1 MTRIAYFCALLAVS
15 STGILAL
22 LLWPLSFGAEAG
34 SLWGMQLPGVLML
47 LAASVSLAL
56 LVRRRPS
63 TGWIGDL
70 LALLPIAAGLGFLLA
85 SDEFKARYA
94 SPGLLSWSLA
104 LAGASLLTLRPGR
117 RNLLTVSWIC
127 GSLAALLPIQ
137 MLYTWIVCLVS
148 ASGTEPAS
156 SGSMILAVLTLVT
169 IVGTLYANP
178 AWRGLNYLASRG
190 PEGRLMRRLI
200 PMTLGGPLLLSMTIA
215 TRFESS
221 TVNSAITLGL
231 IAAMLAVVTSL
242 AAWTFAIYL
251 ANVDAARRRALAEL
265 EESHD
270 TLEER
275 VRVATAGLANANRA
289 LLAQVQATREAQG
302 EFESLFFSA
311 PDAILV
317 VRPNGEIQMAN
328 ERACLLF
335 GYSRSQLLE
344 LRVEDLMPTGVRA
357 SHVLLRE
364 NYLIDPV
371 PRIMSAGRQVE
382 ALRRDGSKIFVEIS
396 LSPLGRGGRPD
407 VIAMIRDVTDLRRA
421 RESLSLSEM
430 RFSETFEH
438 APIGMAIIDL
448 NGGWLEVNSAFCLIL
463 GRTRD
468 EVMAAS
474 FADVTHPD
482 DLLSDREYIK
492 QLWRGEISSYEI
504 ERRYRR
510 KDDTVVWG
518 LVRVSLLR
526 NRAGE
531 PQQYIAQVVDISP
544 LKGTQQALINSRAR
558 LQRVLNGSSDG
569 FWDLNLVSDDVEA
582 SDRFY
587 RILGFLPGERPFDFT
602 GFASACHPDDVEHMR
617 SAIVDHVKGRSDH
630 IEVEFRMRHRN
641 GSWVWVLARGKVYER
656 DMSGRPSRMAGTITD
671 VTVRH
676 RMESAMRERE
686 RLLRAVLEALPT
698 SVLIADSRGTVTA
711 SNPAA
716 DKFWKGA
723 QHVGI
728 DGYDAFHGWWA
739 DSGAA
744 ITPHDWALARAI
756 EQRETS
762 RDEVIEIE
770 TAEGQRKTILNFATP
785 ITDDRGQLEGAI
797 SVAQDITHVMQ
808 LQKDLLR
815 RTRELEESN
824 KELEQFAYAASH
836 DLQEPL
842 RKITSFVQLFARRYS
857 GKVDV
862 NAQEYIDI
870 IVEGAQRMKSLID
883 DLLRYSRVTGGERA
897 FTAVDLQQVLSG
909 VRKDLEL
916 QLTETRAVID
926 AESLPMVTG
935 DSSQLRA
942 LFQNLISNA
951 IKFRSERVPRI
962 EIRCRRDGMQYVVSV
977 RDNGIGID
985 PKYFERIFV
994 LFQRLHTRAEY
1005 PGSGIGLAICKKIV
1019 ERHGGRVWVESTPS
1033 EGATFYFTLPVR
1045 TGENGS
1051 VESGGALRN

>member
-1 MTRIAYFCALLAVS
+1 M
-15 STGILAL
+15 G
-22 LLWPLSFGAEAG
+22 
-34 SLWGMQLPGVLML
+34 
-47 LAASVSLAL
+47 
-56 LVRRRPS
+56 
-63 TGWIGDL
+63 
-70 LALLPIAAGLGFLLA
+70 
-85 SDEFKARYA
+85 
-94 SPGLLSWSLA
+94 
-104 LAGASLLTLRPGR
+104 
-117 RNLLTVSWIC
+117 
-127 GSLAALLPIQ
+127 
-137 MLYTWIVCLVS
+137 
-148 ASGTEPAS
+148 
-156 SGSMILAVLTLVT
+156 AVL
-169 IVGTLYANP
+169 
-178 AWRGLNYLASRG
+178 
-190 PEGRLMRRLI
+190 
-200 PMTLGGPLLLSMTIA
+200 
-215 TRFESS
+215 
-221 TVNSAITLGL
+221 AI
-231 IAAMLAVVTSL
+231 VTSL
-242 AAWTFAIYL
+242 AVWTFAIYL

-265 EESHD
+265 EESHE

-289 LLAQVQATREAQG
+289 LLAQVQATREAQS

-328 ERACLLF
+328 ERACILF
-335 GYSRSQLLE
+335 GYSRSQFME
-344 LRVEDLMPTGVRA
+344 LHVEDLMGSSVRA

-364 NYLIDPV
+364 NYLLDPAA
-371 PRIMSAGRQVE
+371 RNMNAGRQVE
-382 ALRRDGSKIFVEIS
+382 ARRRDGSRLFVEIS
-396 LSPLGRGGRPD
+396 LSPLGRGTRPD

-448 NGGWLEVNSAFCLIL
+448 NGGWLEVNGAFCLIL

-468 EVMAAS
+468 EVMNAS
-474 FADVTHPD
+474 FAEITHPD
-482 DLLSDREYIK
+482 DLLTDRDFIK
-492 QLWRGEISSYEI
+492 KLWRGEISSYEI

-510 KDDTVVWG
+510 KDNSVVWG
-518 LVRVSLLR
+518 LVRVTLLR
-526 NRAGE
+526 DRAGD

-544 LKGTQQALINSRAR
+544 LKATQQALINSRAR
-558 LQRVLNGSSDG
+558 LQRVLNGSNDG
-569 FWDLNLVSDDVEA
+569 FWDWNLISDEVEA

-587 RILGFLPGERPFDFT
+587 RILGYLPGERPSDFRGLANT
-602 GFASACHPDDVEHMR
+602 AHPDDADHTRRALAEH
-617 SAIVDHVKGRSDH
+617 IEGRSDNV
-630 IEVEFRMRHRN
+630 EVEYRMRHRN
-641 GSWVWVLARGKVYER
+641 GSWVWVMARGKIYEH
-656 DMSGRPSRMAGTITD
+656 DESGRPSHMAGTITD

-686 RLLRAVLEALPT
+686 RLLRAVLEAMPT

-716 DKFWKGA
+716 DELWHGA

-728 DGYDAFHGWWA
+728 ERYDVFHGWWA
-739 DSGAA
+739 DSGQA
-744 ITPHDWALARAI
+744 IEPHDWALARAI
-756 EQRETS
+756 EKRQTS

-770 TAEGQRKTILNFATP
+770 AADGQRKTLLNFAAP
-785 ITDDRGQLEGAI
+785 ITDDRGQIEGAI
-797 SVAQDITHVMQ
+797 AVAQDITHVMQ

-815 RTRELEESN
+815 RSRELEDSN

-857 GKVDV
+857 DKVDK

-897 FTAVDLQQVLSG
+897 FTTVDLQQIFNG

-916 QLTETRAVID
+916 QLQETRTTID
-926 AESLPMVTG
+926 ADPLPVLTG

-942 LFQNLISNA
+942 LLQNLISNA
-951 IKFRSERVPRI
+951 IKFRSERAPHI
-962 EIRCRRDGMQYVVSV
+962 EVRCRREGMQHVLSVS
-977 RDNGIGID
+977 DNGIGID
-985 PKYFERIFV
+985 PKYFDRIFV

-1019 ERHGGRVWVESTPS
+1019 ERHGGRIWVESVPG
-1033 EGATFYFTLPVR
+1033 EGSTFYFALPAQ
-1045 TGENGS
+1045 TGDNAAEAAA
-1051 VESGGALRN
+1051 VPRN

>member
-1 MTRIAYFCALLAVS
+1 MTRVAYICAGIAAAAASL
-15 STGILAL
+15 L
-22 LLWPLSFGAEAG
+22 LLWSLAGTGTGGGLQDIHPSGA
-34 SLWGMQLPGVLML
+34 LML
-47 LAASVSLAL
+47 LSIALGLLL
-56 LVRRRPS
+56 LVRRSPR
-63 TGWIGDL
+63 TGWMGDL
-70 LALLPIAAGLGFLLA
+70 LALVPAAVIAYCGVAANGQDSRLALPG
-85 SDEFKARYA
+85 S
-94 SPGLLSWSLA
+94 LSWSLA
-104 LAGASLLTLRPGR
+104 LVGAALLLLRPGHR
-117 RNLLTVSWIC
+117 RLLSLSWIAAA
-127 GSLAALLPIQ
+127 LAVLLPIQ
-137 MLYTWIVCLVS
+137 MLYTWVVCLVS
-148 ASGTEPAS
+148 ASGTEPQS
-156 SGSMILAVLTLVT
+156 SGSMILALLTMVM
-169 IVGTLYANP
+169 IVGVLYANP

-200 PMTLGGPLLLSMTIA
+200 PVTLGVPLLLSMTIA
-215 TRFESS
+215 RNYESS

-231 IAAMLAVVTSL
+231 MAAMLAVVSSL
-242 AAWTFAIYL
+242 AVWTFSIYL

-265 EESHD
+265 EESHG

-335 GYSRSQLLE
+335 GYSRSQLME
-344 LRVEDLMPTGVRA
+344 LHVEDLMPSGVRA

-364 NYLIDPV
+364 NYLSDPV
-371 PRIMSAGRQVE
+371 ARIMSAGRQVE
-382 ALRRDGSKIFVEIS
+382 ALRRDGSTIFVEIS
-396 LSPLGRGGRPD
+396 LSPLGRSGRPD

-463 GRTRD
+463 GRSRD
-468 EVMAAS
+468 EVMNAS
-474 FADVTHPD
+474 FAELTHPD
-482 DLLSDREYIK
+482 DLLTDRDYIK

-510 KDDTVVWG
+510 KDNSVVWG
-518 LVRVSLLR
+518 LVRVTLLR

-544 LKGTQQALINSRAR
+544 LKATQQALINSRAR
-558 LQRVLNGSSDG
+558 LQRVLNGSNDG
-569 FWDLNLVSDDVEA
+569 FWDWNLITDEVEA

-587 RILGFLPGERPFDFT
+587 RILGYLPGERPADFRGLANT
-602 GFASACHPDDVEHMR
+602 AHPDDAEHT
-617 SAIVDHVKGRSDH
+617 SQVLADHVEGRSDH
-630 IEVEFRMRHRN
+630 VEVEYRMRHRN
-641 GSWVWVLARGKVYER
+641 GSWVWVMARGKIYER
-656 DMSGRPSRMAGTITD
+656 DVTGRPSRMAGTISD

-698 SVLIADSRGTVTA
+698 SVLIADSHGTITA

-716 DKFWKGA
+716 DAFWQGT

-728 DGYDAFHGWWA
+728 DGYGVFRGWWA
-739 DSGAA
+739 DGGKPIEA
-744 ITPHDWALARAI
+744 HDWALARAI
-756 EQRETS
+756 EQRQTS
-762 RDEVIEIE
+762 RDEVVEIE
-770 TAEGQRKTILNFATP
+770 TPDGQRKTILNFATP
-785 ITDDRGQLEGAI
+785 ITDDRGQIEGAI

-815 RTRELEESN
+815 QTRELEESN

-857 GKVDV
+857 EKVDA

-897 FTAVDLQQVLSG
+897 FTAVDLQQVLTG

-916 QLTETRAVID
+916 QLVETGAAVD
-926 AESLPMVTG
+926 ADPLPVITG

-951 IKFRSERVPRI
+951 IKFRSERAPRI
-962 EIRCRRDGMQYVVSV
+962 EIRCRRDGAQYVLSV

-1019 ERHGGRVWVESTPS
+1019 ERHGGHIWVESVPA
-1033 EGATFYFTLPVR
+1033 EGATFHFALPVR
-1045 TGENGS
+1045 TGDNGF
-1051 VESGGALRN
+1051 VEPGVFPRN